1 MNVDEKSKNS
11 ELLRIHVG
19 HLMVIPDDIHKVN
32 LLTVQRVRMGIGMR
46 RKKKKKVKSRKE
58 WEKSDNYAKADF

>member
-46 RKKKKKVKSRKE
+46 RKKKKKGEFEHVGLNVISQ
-58 WEKSDNYAKADF
+58 NYN